1 MEREFEKQQLCWNAI
16 NVGDSSDDMEPEDE
30 GLVFEWSV
38 VERHRKNRDNDTGSS
53 GACSIETPEV
63 QGREL
68 E

>member
-1 MEREFEKQQLCWNAI
+1 M
-16 NVGDSSDDMEPEDE
+16 GDSSDDMEPEDE